1 MTSSAE
7 TMSQVVTPVSRAI
20 IISCNLNVGGHCGTK
35 KWVYVWAKEHAY
47 TGVKQDASTTR
58 GRLVS
63 AAISPYFSLIHYW
76 PTGSYRIKSPACPD
90 MRENF
95 FGWVFSD

>member
-1 MTSSAE
+1 MWAAIVGPKNGFMYGLKS
-7 TMSQVVTPVSRAI
+7 MHTPV
-20 IISCNLNVGGHCGTK
+20 LNRTPVP
-35 KWVYVWAKEHAY
+35 
-47 TGVKQDASTTR
+47 TR
-58 GRLVS
+58 GKLVS

-76 PTGSYRIKSPACPD
+76 PMGSYRIKSPACPD